1 MGRVVDL
8 GAAFDGRGF
17 GPHTSVEVD
26 LLVEDADAP
35 ANSGRWTLAV
45 SAGRGTATRA
55 DGGRG
60 GHGGHGGRVLR
71 VEARGLSALWCGW
84 SVSRLRQAG
93 LATGGTPEGDAA
105 LDAVFA
111 GQPFITEYF

>member
-1 MGRVVDL
+1 MPRS
-8 GAAFDGRGF
+8 AARGF

-55 DGGRG
+55 DGGPDG
-60 GHGGHGGRVLR
+60 GSVLR